1 MTGARRG
8 GAPGGVPSVRGAQG
22 GAPGGRG
29 ATVEAALRERL
40 VDAGLLGDRPAPGEG
55 ELRALVDRIAA
66 EVDPLLPSS
75 VRVELARRV
84 RADVAGL
91 GPLEDLM
98 ADPSVTE
105 IMVNGPGR
113 CWVERAGRL
122 EPVPVTLDAEGIL
135 RIVERVVAPLG
146 LRLDRASPLVDARLP
161 DGSRLHAVGPPLAL
175 DGPYVTIRRFGDDA
189 VPVEAFGVR
198 GAAAAYLQRV
208 VEGGHNVLVS
218 GGTSAGKTTLL
229 GALSAWIPAG
239 ERVVT
244 IEETAELAL
253 RPAHVVRLEARP
265 ANSEGAG
272 AVTVRDLVRTALRMR
287 PDRLVIGEVRGA
299 EAFDLLLA
307 LNTGHAGSLCT
318 VHANSGADALGRI
331 ETLATLA
338 GAGIPAPTLRAQVQA
353 AVDVVVH
360 TARVGLERRVVGI
373 GEMGGSPEAP
383 QLVPV
388 FAWQDGGLAAVGAP
402 ARPLRRPPAPDRRP
416 DAGPHAR
423 EAVR

>member
-1 MTGARRG
+1 VTGPTGG
-8 GAPGGVPSVRGAQG
+8 GAHHGRVPPEPDAHGRAMTAVESV
-22 GAPGGRG
+22 
-29 ATVEAALRERL
+29 LRERL
-40 VDAGLLGDRPAPGEG
+40 VDAGLVGDRPAPAEP
-55 ELRALVDRIAA
+55 EVLALVDRVAA
-66 EVDPLLPSS
+66 EVDPLLPTS
-75 VRVELARRV
+75 VRAQLARRI

-135 RIVERVVAPLG
+135 RVVERVVAPLG

-175 DGPYVTIRRFGDDA
+175 DGPYVTIRRFRDDP
-189 VPVEAFGVR
+189 VPAEAFGVT
-198 GAAAAYLQRV
+198 GTAAAYLRRS

-229 GALSAWIPAG
+229 GALSAWVPAG

-253 RPAHVVRLEARP
+253 RPEHVVRLEARP

-338 GAGIPAPTLRAQVQA
+338 GAGMPVAALRAQMQA
-353 AVDVVVH
+353 AIDVVVH
-360 TARVGLERRVVGI
+360 TARAGRQRRVVGI
-373 GEMGGSPEAP
+373 GEVHGSPEAP
-383 QLVPV
+383 RLVPV
-388 FAWQDGGLAAVGAP
+388 FTWRDGGLVAVGAP
-402 ARPLRRPPAPDRRP
+402 ARPLRRHVGSDRP
-416 DAGPHAR
+416 QDAGAI
-423 EAVR
+423 EAGR